1 MGSTNLLPINTME
14 LRDVIQTI
22 PKEIPLQ
29 LFYLISN
36 VDEDREERKV
46 ISRQV
51 EKRALDNC

>member
-1 MGSTNLLPINTME
+1 MGSTNLLPINKME
-14 LRDVIQTI
+14 LRVVIQTI

>member
-1 MGSTNLLPINTME
+1 MGSTNLLPINKME
-14 LRDVIQTI
+14 LRVVIQTI

-36 VDEDREERKV
+36 VDEDRAERKV